1 MVDTFEDLNMNRSS
15 EDHAR
20 KTADGDENVRSL
32 AGSNSARNSLIVN
45 TTAYNDEIS
54 FLDQSE
60 NYCVCYVDM
69 VDSTRVISQIKKSDK
84 IAQYYS
90 IFLNSISLIVHKFT
104 GKIIKNTGDGM
115 VCYFP
120 QTSDPNNKSA
130 FRDVIECGLTMMAAF
145 RFINVRMHE
154 MDLPDVSYRISA
166 DYGRFSIAK
175 SLTSQS
181 YDLFGP
187 TMNMCAKINSK
198 AAPNGMV
205 IGSDLYQMLKSVFS
219 SSTISSSSSS
229 SQYPPSPSSLSTL
242 DNYYFKNVGEYVVDG
257 LKNAYPVY
265 SVISKYPNEDYY
277 QNLQIDN
284 KRTPQEEL
292 GIGKQLVKLQE
303 KGEEISG
310 KEKQLVEYKDVQAK
324 LLQQQVPEKAIK
336 LNILIVEDEPDSI
349 FTYKII
355 LEQEGY
361 NVDTFT
367 DPYAALKRFAEI
379 ESSYYSLVLLDIRM
393 PRLNGL
399 QLYYRIK
406 AINHIIKIIFVTALD
421 VADEL
426 LSILPDIKSDCII
439 KKPVDNTQII
449 RAVRRVIN

>member
-1 MVDTFEDLNMNRSS
+1 MNS
-15 EDHAR
+15 
-20 KTADGDENVRSL
+20 
-32 AGSNSARNSLIVN
+32 
-45 TTAYNDEIS
+45 DEIS

-60 NYCVCYVDM
+60 HYCVCYVDM
-69 VDSTRVISQIKKSDK
+69 IDSTKVISQIKKSDK

-90 IFLNSISLIVHKFT
+90 IFLNSISIIVHKFA

-120 QTSDPNNKSA
+120 QTSDPNKKSA
-130 FRDVIECGLTMMAAF
+130 FRDVVECGLTMMAAF

-198 AAPNGMV
+198 AAPNSMV

-219 SSTISSSSSS
+219 SSSSSSSS
-229 SQYPPSPSSLSTL
+229 LSIL
-242 DNYYFKNVGEYVVDG
+242 DNYYFKHVGEYVVDG

-277 QNLQIDN
+277 QILQIDN
-284 KRTPQEEL
+284 ERTAQEEL
-292 GIGKQLVKLQE
+292 GLGKQLVELQQE
-303 KGEEISG
+303 GKPIST
-310 KEKQLVEYKDVQAK
+310 KEKQSNNKSEHSELEP
-324 LLQQQVPEKAIK
+324 QQHVPEKR
-336 LNILIVEDEPDSI
+336 LTYNILIVEDEPDLI
-349 FTYKII
+349 YTYKIM
-355 LEQEGY
+355 LQDEGY

-379 ESSYYSLVLLDIRM
+379 DSSYYRLVLLDIRM

-406 AINHIIKIIFVTALD
+406 AINHNIKIIFVTALD
-421 VADEL
+421 AADEL
-426 LSILPDIKSDCII
+426 VSLLPDVTLDLVI
-439 KKPVDNTQII
+439 KKPAD
-449 RAVRRVIN
+449 RALIAGTVKRAIGSN